1 MGLLRLTG
9 KWIFLIGFGNILM
22 PDEIDWLLIGDFNFI
37 RKPEDRNRPGGNA
50 LDMLRFNDALS
61 SIGVVEIPLH
71 GKCNT
76 PGC

>member
-1 MGLLRLTG
+1 
-9 KWIFLIGFGNILM
+9 M

-61 SIGVVEIPLH
+61 SIGVVEIPLQ